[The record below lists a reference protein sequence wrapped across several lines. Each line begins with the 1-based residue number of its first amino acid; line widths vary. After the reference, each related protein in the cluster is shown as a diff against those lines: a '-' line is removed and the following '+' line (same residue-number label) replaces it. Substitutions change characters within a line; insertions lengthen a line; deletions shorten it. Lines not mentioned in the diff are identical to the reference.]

1 MGARRRGRNSRRRRG
16 RRPGLNDAAALAA
29 GFDAALRVRGVGAGT
44 RRARTFAEVLVTLPP
59 ASLTALYWQARA
71 AMLPSIDDLPPFH
84 AAFADFFGPAPDGT
98 LFAPVAQP
106 EPVAPPEERPQA
118 EMLPPPPSERPAG
131 AADAARAPVQWI
143 PASSEETLRE
153 LSFDELSESERTAVL
168 RLIARLRTAVE
179 TRPSRRRRAEPHG
192 DRFDFRGTLR
202 GAARTAGELIRR
214 RATARR
220 DRVRPLVFLIDVSG
234 SMTPFARAL
243 LQYARATA
251 LARPRVRAFAFATR
265 LTDLSSPLR
274 RATDE
279 RLMRAL
285 AESVNDYGGGTRI
298 GAALRSFNQRY
309 AQRGAA
315 RGGTVVIVSDGWER
329 EEPALVGSEMQRMRR
344 LARRIVWVNP
354 HKRHSAYAPLAGGM
368 AAALPHL
375 DAFVSGHNLRTL
387 DALAG
392 AIEGRI

>member
-1 MGARRRGRNSRRRRG
+1 MPRLRIFSDRPPTARFSRRSRSPNQSH
-16 RRPGLNDAAALAA
+16 RPKNARKPRCCAAT
-29 GFDAALRVRGVGAGT
+29 LRT
-44 RRARTFAEVLVTLPP
+44 
-59 ASLTALYWQARA
+59 
-71 AMLPSIDDLPPFH
+71 
-84 AAFADFFGPAPDGT
+84 
-98 LFAPVAQP
+98 
-106 EPVAPPEERPQA
+106 
-118 EMLPPPPSERPAG
+118 PAG

-251 LARPRVRAFAFATR
+251 LAGRACA
-265 LTDLSSPLR
+265 PLR
-274 RATDE
+274 
-279 RLMRAL
+279 
-285 AESVNDYGGGTRI
+285 
-298 GAALRSFNQRY
+298 LRP
-309 AQRGAA
+309 G
-315 RGGTVVIVSDGWER
+315 
-329 EEPALVGSEMQRMRR
+329 
-344 LARRIVWVNP
+344 
-354 HKRHSAYAPLAGGM
+354 
-368 AAALPHL
+368 
-375 DAFVSGHNLRTL
+375 
-387 DALAG
+387 
-392 AIEGRI
+392 